1 MLPHVDK
8 VIHKKRW
15 IKFSKQL
22 APFIC
27 EIPTFIYKPIY
38 INIKGKISELYKN
51 SRPDKESLQ
60 KGIID
65 EEDISI
71 IFINLNNC
79 LEIYFENYKGLK
91 NDAICLME
99 ESGIIKRTDDK
110 MILII
115 IFLTCLESYM
125 QVIDELAD

>member
-1 MLPHVDK
+1 MG
-8 VIHKKRW
+8 
-15 IKFSKQL
+15 F
-22 APFIC
+22 
-27 EIPTFIYKPIY
+27 E
-38 INIKGKISELYKN
+38 KISELYKN